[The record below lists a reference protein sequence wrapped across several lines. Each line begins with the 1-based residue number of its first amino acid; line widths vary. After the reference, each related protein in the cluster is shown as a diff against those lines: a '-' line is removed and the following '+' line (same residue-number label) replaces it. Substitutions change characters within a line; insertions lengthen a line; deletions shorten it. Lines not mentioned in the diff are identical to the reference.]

1 MGIRIKPEQL
11 SQTIQNELEDY
22 ARDTTDTV
30 KEAVRN
36 AADYAVKELK
46 ATSPKRTGRYA
57 RSWRKSQVKETSSEL
72 EISVHAGFYQLT
84 HLLENGHAKRGGGRV
99 RAIPH
104 IKPVEEK
111 TVKKLEEDI
120 TRGVSNG

>member
-1 MGIRIKPEQL
+1 MEIRIKPEQL

-46 ATSPKRTGRYA
+46 ETSPKRTGRYA
-57 RSWRKSQVKETSSEL
+57 RSWRKSQIKETSSEL
-72 EISVHAGFYQLT
+72 EMSVHAGFYQLT